1 VNISKNA
8 IRVSWDVI
16 PRADRNGII
25 LGYNIYT
32 TEAFNYFATM
42 PADYIAPQ
50 KSTVIN
56 TTDKAARSF
65 IQLDLVP
72 YTDYSFQVDAFTSK
86 GKGPNCTSFIVRTEE
101 EGIHAFIS
109 LGSGHYLWRAVA
121 PKTNVFLD
129 KNVADPTIKKSKNIL
144 PNLKYQLKNKYPPLA
159 KKLTKGYHSLIA
171 GTTEHFHEIHNN
183 GNSE

>member
-1 VNISKNA
+1 MLHNIQKILLLINFLKSFLFSVPTLPPTKCAGVNISKNA

-32 TEAFNYFATM
+32 TEAFNYFARM

-50 KSTVIN
+50 KGTLIN
-56 TTDKAARSF
+56 TTDEAARSF

-86 GKGPNCTSFIVRTEE
+86 GKGPTCASFIVRTEE

-109 LGSGHYLWRAVA
+109 LGTGHYLWRAVA
-121 PKTNVFLD
+121 PKTNVFLN
-129 KNVADPTIKKSKNIL
+129 KTFADPTIKKSL
-144 PNLKYQLKNKYPPLA
+144 FFYPMSNK
-159 KKLTKGYHSLIA
+159 K
-171 GTTEHFHEIHNN
+171 
-183 GNSE
+183 